1 MEFRKYQHVER
12 YGTTEVD
19 GIEIGTCYVFPKIDG
34 TNSSVWLGED
44 WTLRAGSRTRELTI
58 EADNAGFYAAISQ
71 DDRVKS
77 FLQKCPNH
85 RLFGEWLVPHSLRT
99 YRDDAWRKFYI
110 FDVCLDTGN
119 KNGLEYIPYDTYKP
133 WLDEFGIDY
142 LAPIANI
149 KNGNYETFTRC
160 LEQNI
165 FLVKDGAG
173 VGEGVVIKNY
183 DFYNKFGRQTWAK
196 IVTSEFKE
204 KHHKEMG
211 APVFEN
217 KVVEQ
222 GIVDKYVTSALV
234 EKEYSKITV
243 ECDGWSSRLIPRL
256 LSQVFYVL
264 VTEEMWNIVKEF
276 KNPKVDFKM
285 LNAISI
291 GKIKAVKPELFT

>member
-1 MEFRKYQHVER
+1 MEFRKYQHIER
-12 YGTTEVD
+12 YGVTEVD
-19 GIEIGTCYVFPKIDG
+19 NIEIGTCYVFPKIDG
-34 TNSSVWLGED
+34 TNSSVWVNED
-44 WTLRAGSRTRELTI
+44 GSIRAGSRTRELTI
-58 EADNAGFYAAISQ
+58 EADNAGFFNAIGQ
-71 DDRVKS
+71 DAKVLAY
-77 FLQKCPNH
+77 LQKHPTH

-99 YRDDAWRKFYI
+99 YRDDAWRRFYV
-110 FDVCLDTGN
+110 FDVCLDADN
-119 KNGLEYIPYDTYKP
+119 EVGLEYIPYDIYKP

-142 LAPIANI
+142 LAPIAI
-149 KNGNYETFTRC
+149 VKNGSYENFIRC
-160 LEQNI
+160 LEQNV

-173 VGEGVVIKNY
+173 IGEGIVIKNY

-222 GIVDKYVTSALV
+222 GIADKYVTSALV
-234 EKEYSKITV
+234 EKEYAKITN
-243 ECDGWSSRLIPRL
+243 ECDGWTSQLIPRL
-256 LSQVFYVL
+256 LSQVFYAL

-285 LNAISI
+285 LNAIAI
-291 GKIKAVKPELFT
+291 GKVKTVKPELFA

>member
-12 YGTTEVD
+12 YGVTEVD
-19 GIEIGTCYVFPKIDG
+19 GIEVGTCYVFPKIDG

-44 WTLRAGSRTRELTI
+44 WTLRAGSRTRELTT
-58 EADNAGFYAAISQ
+58 EADNAGFYAAIGQ
-71 DDRVKS
+71 DDRVRS
-77 FLQKCPNH
+77 FLQKYPNH

-99 YRDDAWRKFYI
+99 YRDDAWRKFYV
-110 FDVCLDTGN
+110 FDVCLDTDN
-119 KNGLEYIPYDTYKP
+119 ETGLEYIPYDIYKP

-142 LAPIANI
+142 LAPIAII
-149 KNGNYETFTRC
+149 KNGNYETFIRC

-211 APVFEN
+211 APAFEN

-234 EKEYSKITV
+234 DKEYSKITV

-256 LSQVFYVL
+256 LSQVFYAL

-285 LNAISI
+285 LNAITI
-291 GKIKAVKPELFT
+291 GKIKMVKPELFA

>member
-12 YGTTEVD
+12 YGVTEVD
-19 GIEIGTCYVFPKIDG
+19 GIEVGTCYVFPKIDG

-44 WTLRAGSRTRELTI
+44 WTLRAGSRTRELTT
-58 EADNAGFYAAISQ
+58 EADNAGFYAAIGQ
-71 DDRVKS
+71 DDRVRS
-77 FLQKCPNH
+77 FLQKYPNH

-99 YRDDAWRKFYI
+99 YRDDAWRKFYV
-110 FDVCLDTGN
+110 FDVCLDTDN
-119 KNGLEYIPYDTYKP
+119 ETGLEYIPYDIYKP

-142 LAPIANI
+142 LAPIAII
-149 KNGNYETFTRC
+149 KNGNYETFIRC

-234 EKEYSKITV
+234 DKEYSKITV

-256 LSQVFYVL
+256 LSQVFYAL

-285 LNAISI
+285 LNAITI
-291 GKIKAVKPELFT
+291 GKIKMVKPELFA

>member
-19 GIEIGTCYVFPKIDG
+19 GVEIGTCYVFPKIDG

-44 WTLRAGSRTRELTI
+44 WTLRAGCRTRELTT

-77 FLQKCPNH
+77 FLQKHPNH

-99 YRDDAWRKFYI
+99 YRDDAWRKFYV
-110 FDVCLDTGN
+110 FDVCLDTDN

-142 LAPIANI
+142 LAPIAII
-149 KNGNYETFTRC
+149 KNGNYETFIRC

-243 ECDGWSSRLIPRL
+243 ECGGWSSRLIPRL

-264 VTEEMWNIVKEF
+264 VTEEMWNIVNEF

-291 GKIKAVKPELFT
+291 GKIKAVKPELFA

>member
-34 TNSSVWLGED
+34 TNSSVWVNED
-44 WTLRAGSRTRELTI
+44 GSLRAGSRTRELTI
-58 EADNAGFYAAISQ
+58 EADNAGFFNAISQ
-71 DDRVKS
+71 DANVLAY
-77 FLQKCPNH
+77 LQKHPTH

-99 YRDDAWRKFYI
+99 YRDDAWRRFYV
-110 FDVCLDTGN
+110 FDVCLDADN
-119 KNGLEYIPYDTYKP
+119 EVGLEYIPYDIYKP
-133 WLDEFGIDY
+133 WLDEFEIDY
-142 LAPIANI
+142 LAPITI
-149 KNGNYETFTRC
+149 VKNGNYENFIRC
-160 LEQNI
+160 LEQNV

-173 VGEGVVIKNY
+173 MGEGIVIKNY

-217 KVVEQ
+217 KVIEQ
-222 GIVDKYVTSALV
+222 GIVDKYVTPALV

-256 LSQVFYVL
+256 LSQVFYSL
-264 VTEEMWNIVKEF
+264 VTEETWNIVKEF

-285 LNAISI
+285 LNAITI
-291 GKIKAVKPELFT
+291 GKIKMVKPELFA

>member
-12 YGTTEVD
+12 YGVTEVD

-44 WTLRAGSRTRELTI
+44 WTLRAGSRTRELTT

-77 FLQKCPNH
+77 FLQKYPNH

-99 YRDDAWRKFYI
+99 YRDDAWRKFYV
-110 FDVCLDTGN
+110 FDVCLDTDN
-119 KNGLEYIPYDTYKP
+119 ETGLEYIPYDIYKP
-133 WLDEFGIDY
+133 WLDEFEIDY
-142 LAPIANI
+142 LAPIAII
-149 KNGNYETFTRC
+149 KNGNYENFIRC
-160 LEQNI
+160 LEQNV
-165 FLVKDGAG
+165 FLVKDGSG

-234 EKEYSKITV
+234 DKEYSKITV

-256 LSQVFYVL
+256 LSQVFYAL

-285 LNAISI
+285 LNAITI
-291 GKIKAVKPELFT
+291 GKIKTVKPELFA

>member
-1 MEFRKYQHVER
+1 MEFRKYQHIER
-12 YGTTEVD
+12 YGVTEVD

-34 TNSSVWLGED
+34 TNSSVWVGGD
-44 WTLRAGSRTRELTI
+44 WGVRAGSRTRELTT
-58 EADNAGFYAAISQ
+58 EMDNAGFYNAIIQ
-71 DDRVKS
+71 DHRVRA
-77 FLQKCPNH
+77 FLQKYPNH

-99 YRDDAWRKFYI
+99 YRDDAWRRFYV
-110 FDVCLDTGN
+110 FDVCLDTDDEA
-119 KNGLEYIPYDTYKP
+119 GLEYIPYDIYKP

-142 LAPIANI
+142 LAPVAIV
-149 KNGNYETFTRC
+149 KNGSYENFIRC
-160 LEQNI
+160 LEQNV
-165 FLVKDGAG
+165 FLIKDGEG
-173 VGEGVVIKNY
+173 IGEGVVIKNY

-243 ECDGWSSRLIPRL
+243 ECDGWTSRLIPRL
-256 LSQVFYVL
+256 LSQVFYAL

-285 LNAISI
+285 LNAIAI
-291 GKIKAVKPELFT
+291 GKIKTVKPELFA

>member
-12 YGTTEVD
+12 YGVTEVD

-44 WTLRAGSRTRELTI
+44 WTLRAGSRTRELTT

-77 FLQKCPNH
+77 FLQKYPNH

-99 YRDDAWRKFYI
+99 YRDDAWRKFYV
-110 FDVCLDTGN
+110 FDVCLDTDN
-119 KNGLEYIPYDTYKP
+119 ETGLEYIPYDIYKP
-133 WLDEFGIDY
+133 WLDEFEIDY
-142 LAPIANI
+142 LAPIAII
-149 KNGNYETFTRC
+149 KNGNYENFIRC
-160 LEQNI
+160 LEQNV
-165 FLVKDGAG
+165 FLVKDGSG

-234 EKEYSKITV
+234 DKEYSKITV

-256 LSQVFYVL
+256 LSQVFYAL

-285 LNAISI
+285 LNAITI
-291 GKIKAVKPELFT
+291 GKIKMVKPELFA